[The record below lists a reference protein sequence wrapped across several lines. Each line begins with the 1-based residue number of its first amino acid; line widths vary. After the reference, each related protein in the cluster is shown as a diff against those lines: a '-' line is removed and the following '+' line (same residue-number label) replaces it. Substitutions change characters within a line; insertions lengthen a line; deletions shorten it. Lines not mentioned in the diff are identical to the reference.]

1 MCLLQQNNNSSTNNN
16 NNKRRKKNKRE
27 KDNVICVDF
36 QKKIKVSVKAPVSVK
51 RRNRE
56 RGIKTRAHLLHKCLT
71 GRVSAAKK
79 QTQIKQ
85 FFFVRF

>member
-1 MCLLQQNNNSSTNNN
+1 MNNKKKRIKRINPLVIMCLLQQNNNSSTNNN

-56 RGIKTRAHLLHKCLT
+56 REE
-71 GRVSAAKK
+71 
-79 QTQIKQ
+79 
-85 FFFVRF
+85 